1 MVRDLLE
8 NNGGCKLPCWWGIVP
23 GKTDWSSAKQCL
35 SQFTTVGEGQKHWF
49 SEYSGIMQY
58 TMWSAYQ
65 YRLGSLTGGGGIMVK
80 NGGIQRLLITTGTS
94 AYRLSQLLKEY
105 GKPTEIY
112 IRTFRDTPTGDLLPF
127 HLVLDYPEFGT
138 TAFYETTALRL
149 GNGFLRG
156 CIVDEEP
163 ILYLRPVSEI
173 LTYQEVVEMV
183 FGKDPTLPKTIQEA
197 NDIDIVGFFDTVLAK
212 GQICLDTPM
221 ELWP

>member
-1 MVRDLLE
+1 MKHIISLIIVSISVLSGCGILIPSKPAVINVPLVSPIPSKTRLPSASPSLSSSFTQTPSTTPTSRPAPSRTMTLTPKPTATTTWTPLPTLAYAEARAMVRDLLE

-23 GKTDWSSAKQCL
+23 GETDWSSAKQCL

-105 GKPTEIY
+105 GKP
-112 IRTFRDTPTGDLLPF
+112 L
-127 HLVLDYPEFGT
+127 
-138 TAFYETTALRL
+138 
-149 GNGFLRG
+149 
-156 CIVDEEP
+156 
-163 ILYLRPVSEI
+163 
-173 LTYQEVVEMV
+173 
-183 FGKDPTLPKTIQEA
+183 
-197 NDIDIVGFFDTVLAK
+197 ID
-212 GQICLDTPM
+212 
-221 ELWP
+221 